1 MNNGGI
7 KWQYT
12 NISDS
17 KLLTTLIL
25 RHIILLTRSK
35 IVIKVSTHDTNY

>member
-1 MNNGGI
+1 MAI
-7 KWQYT
+7 HEY
-12 NISDS
+12 SDS

-35 IVIKVSTHDTNY
+35 IVIKVSTHDTKLLK